1 MRHTSSICR
10 ISITRVSRNFLLPVV
25 ALLACGAAM
34 AQTPDYK
41 VGRPPTA
48 EELRTWDNLVGAK
61 GKELP
66 IGSGSAVEGAP
77 VFAAKCAMCHGQD
90 GQGGVPTEFGF
101 TYPRLVGGVGSLNT
115 PKPVFTPGSRMPYAT
130 TIFDYIQRAMPV
142 WPMPRNLTPDNVYA
156 LTAFILYKNGI
167 IKETDSM
174 NKATLVEVQMP
185 NRHGFYPDPPQ
196 AEPNDKDGTWLPL
209 WEHGP
214 DWKPTTKPGDKWYG
228 PPVPAPK

>member
-1 MRHTSSICR
+1 MRLTSSICLIR
-10 ISITRVSRNFLLPVV
+10 ITRASRNFLLPVV
-25 ALLACGAAM
+25 ALLACGTAM
-34 AQTPDYK
+34 AQIPGYN

-48 EELRTWDNLVGAK
+48 EELKTWDNLVGAK

-66 IGSGSAVEGAP
+66 IGSGSAVEGAK
-77 VFAAKCAMCHGQD
+77 VFAQKCMMCHGKD
-90 GQGGVPTEFGF
+90 GKGGVEIEFGF
-101 TYPRLVGGVGSLNT
+101 TYPKLVGGVGSLNT
-115 PKPVFTPGSRMPYAT
+115 PKPVFTVGSRMPYPT
-130 TIFDYIQRAMPV
+130 TLFDYIQRAMPA
-142 WPMPRNLTPDNVYA
+142 WPMPRDLTSDNVYA
-156 LTAFILYKNGI
+156 LTAFILYQNGI
-167 IKETDSM
+167 IKETDTM
-174 NKATLVEVQMP
+174 NKATLVEVTMP

>member
-1 MRHTSSICR
+1 MRSTTSWCR
-10 ISITRVSRNFLLPVV
+10 IRITLFKPSFVLLVMV
-25 ALLACGAAM
+25 LLACGAAM
-34 AQTPDYK
+34 AQTPTYK

-48 EELRTWDNLVGAK
+48 EELRTWDNLVGPK

-66 IGSGSAVEGAP
+66 IGSGTAREGAP
-77 VFAAKCAMCHGQD
+77 IFAAKCAMCHGQN
-90 GQGGVPTEFGF
+90 GEGGVPTEFGF

-115 PKPVFTPGSRMPYAT
+115 PKPVFTPGSRMAYAT

-142 WPMPRNLTPDNVYA
+142 WPMPRNLTPNNVYA
-156 LTAFILYKNGI
+156 LTAFILYENGI
-167 IKETDSM
+167 IKETDTM

-196 AEPNDKDGTWLPL
+196 SEPNDKDGTWLPL

-214 DWKPTTKPGDKWYG
+214 EWKPVTKPGEKWYG
-228 PPVPAPK
+228 PPVAAPQ